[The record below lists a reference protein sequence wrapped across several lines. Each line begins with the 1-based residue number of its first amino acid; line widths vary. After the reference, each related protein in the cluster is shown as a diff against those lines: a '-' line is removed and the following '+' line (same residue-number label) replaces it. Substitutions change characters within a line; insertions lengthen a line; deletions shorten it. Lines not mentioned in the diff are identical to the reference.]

1 MYILKNS
8 IELTNILFYLLIAAG
23 LLVFLS
29 QSTYAKI
36 AGTMYGYRDHM
47 TIPRLRPL
55 QKKAD
60 MIHCIHHSAHAACG
74 LLLICSA
81 IALLK
86 PEMGVPVTW
95 ISVAACLIL
104 SADALVFISNC
115 CRHRF
120 STRRDDITKKW
131 KGEKVFGPE
140 HDNEVSLYRTL
151 REITSKNLKRDPFH
165 AAVEELDSHLL
176 MSTSLGGLFVMYAD
190 LSQKPWCRRILC
202 NPACHISKDIREKI
216 GFGVK
221 DYFVPRQDGV
231 QQYVLDESVCE
242 AFEAAIRDVKRPQA
256 DPDQDCAVFSI
267 HDELIGQ
274 EGILANMVVCQESHR
289 DTRYCTGP

>member
-8 IELTNILFYLLIAAG
+8 IELMNILFYLLIAAG
-23 LLVFLS
+23 VLVFLS
-29 QSTYAKI
+29 QSSYAKI
-36 AGTMYGYRDHM
+36 AGTMYGYRDQM

-60 MIHCIHHSAHAACG
+60 MIHCIHHSAHAVCG

-86 PEMGVPVTW
+86 PDMGVPVTW

-120 STRRDDITKKW
+120 SSRRDEITRKW

-151 REITSKNLKRDPFH
+151 REITTKNLKRDAFH
-165 AAVEELDSHLL
+165 AAVFILL
-176 MSTSLGGLFVMYAD
+176 IIISS
-190 LSQKPWCRRILC
+190 CR
-202 NPACHISKDIREKI
+202 
-216 GFGVK
+216 
-221 DYFVPRQDGV
+221 
-231 QQYVLDESVCE
+231 
-242 AFEAAIRDVKRPQA
+242 
-256 DPDQDCAVFSI
+256 
-267 HDELIGQ
+267 
-274 EGILANMVVCQESHR
+274 
-289 DTRYCTGP
+289 